1 MDRLGFFR
9 ECFGGELFVSSTVR
23 AALLGKVVGWSLRE
37 RAMIA
42 TDDRDFGVGVYIVN
56 L

>member
-1 MDRLGFFR
+1 MERDGLFN
-9 ECFGGELFVSSTVR
+9 ECFGVEWLVSSAVR

-37 RAMIA
+37 RTMIA